1 MVVVLGVMWC
11 DDLMRALMA
20 VNRDREYVLDS
31 IYGVRVRDV
40 KFNFTKHIQHRGS
53 GDDSL

>member
-1 MVVVLGVMWC
+1 MRCNDMC
-11 DDLMRALMA
+11 DLTA
-20 VNRDREYVLDS
+20 VNRGLEYVLNS